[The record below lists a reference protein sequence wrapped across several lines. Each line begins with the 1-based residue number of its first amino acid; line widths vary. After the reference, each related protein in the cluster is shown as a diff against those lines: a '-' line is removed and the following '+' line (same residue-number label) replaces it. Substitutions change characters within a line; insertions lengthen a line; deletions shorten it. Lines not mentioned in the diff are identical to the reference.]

1 MSIVCIVETHDG
13 TPRAASLEALST
25 ARRLKEQGLAGEVV
39 ALLPGQSADAASL
52 GAWGADR
59 VIQLPAL
66 AGPVAGD
73 GAAAELAARLGALS
87 PVAVLIAATAQGR
100 DLAPRLAARLGV
112 TQASECVEL
121 DYEGGALTLTRPIF
135 AGKVLLKNRLD
146 ARPALCTLRG
156 KVFEAERREASAAVE
171 TQDGPAPEMKAVVEE
186 ILAGAAGKLDLT
198 EADIIVS
205 GGRGVGGPEGYAPLE
220 TLAAKLGGVVGAS
233 RASVDAGWRPHS
245 DQVGQTGKVVTPTL
259 YVACGI
265 SGAIQ
270 HLAGM
275 KNSRYI
281 VAINKDPEAPIFK
294 VADYGIVGDLFEVV
308 PALSAAL

>member
-1 MSIVCIVETHDG
+1 MSIVCILEFHDG
-13 TPRAASLEALST
+13 AIRAASLEALST
-25 ARRLKEQGLAGEVV
+25 ARRLKEQGLDGEVV
-39 ALLPGQSADAASL
+39 ALLPARSDEAAGL

-59 VIQLPAL
+59 VLQLPAL
-66 AGPVAGD
+66 AGAVSGD
-73 GAAAELAARLGALS
+73 AVAAECAARLAGLAPS
-87 PVAVLIAATAQGR
+87 AVLLAATAHGR

-112 TQASECVEL
+112 TQASEVVEL
-121 DYEGGALTLTRPIF
+121 ACEGGELRLTRPIF
-135 AGKVLLKNRLD
+135 AGKVLLKCRLD
-146 ARPALCTLRG
+146 ARPALVTLRG
-156 KVFEAERREASAAVE
+156 KVFAAEQRGGAAAVE
-171 TQDGPAPEMKAVVEE
+171 TLDGNAPEMKAVVEE
-186 ILAGAAGKLDLT
+186 FLAGAAGKLDLT

-220 TLAAKLGGVVGAS
+220 ALAAKLGGVVGAS
-233 RASVDAGWRPHS
+233 RAAVDAGWRPHS
-245 DQVGQTGKVVTPTL
+245 DQVGQTGKVVNPTL

-281 VAINKDPEAPIFK
+281 VAVNKDPEAPIFK

-308 PALSAAL
+308 PALTAAL